1 MMDIEETTDAYI
13 RAFISDDSVQETDT
27 HYRCTTG
34 NPNFN
39 YRLKFNVKTP
49 FVKSPLLSLQLW
61 DRDLIKSND
70 LICEWVLDLS
80 EIVEDSQLTGSI
92 MCLQEKYYEKSLM
105 PRLVDKKDVDGNPI
119 PFKAPFKFVK
129 KP

>member
-1 MMDIEETTDAYI
+1 MWLDIIPQTKADRKVWNISPEPKLEFEVRVCVLGCRDVPMMDIEGTTDAYI
-13 RAFISDDSVQETDT
+13 RAFFSDDSVQETDT

-39 YRLKFNVKTP
+39 YRLKFNIKTP
-49 FVKSPLLSLQLW
+49 FVKSPLLSLQMW

-80 EIVEDSQLTGSI
+80 EIVKDSQLTS
-92 MCLQEKYYEKSLM
+92 
-105 PRLVDKKDVDGNPI
+105 
-119 PFKAPFKFVK
+119 
-129 KP
+129 